1 MKSGDDD
8 NSFRIL
14 EANQTD
20 HQNGNRI
27 QNCTPNWLHKS
38 CFLQDTPI
46 NQYSSTTL
54 PEKVTETPF
63 QETSVQET
71 TTEDKLYIYNG
82 NKNVGYCVF
91 YNQ

>member
-1 MKSGDDD
+1 MMMIIHSG
-8 NSFRIL
+8 FWRRIKRITKMAIEFKIVL
-14 EANQTD
+14 LIACISLVSYKIHQSMVNQD
-20 HQNGNRI
+20 
-27 QNCTPNWLHKS
+27 
-38 CFLQDTPI
+38 
-46 NQYSSTTL
+46 SSTTL

>member
-1 MKSGDDD
+1 MAIEFKI
-8 NSFRIL
+8 NHAPIL
-14 EANQTD
+14 TIVLLIGCISLVSYKMHQSMVNQD
-20 HQNGNRI
+20 
-27 QNCTPNWLHKS
+27 
-38 CFLQDTPI
+38 
-46 NQYSSTTL
+46 SSTTL

>member
-1 MKSGDDD
+1 MIIHSG
-8 NSFRIL
+8 FWRRIKRITKMAIEFKIVL
-14 EANQTD
+14 LIGCISLVSYKIHQSMVNQD
-20 HQNGNRI
+20 
-27 QNCTPNWLHKS
+27 
-38 CFLQDTPI
+38 
-46 NQYSSTTL
+46 SSTTL

>member
-1 MKSGDDD
+1 MMMIIHSG
-8 NSFRIL
+8 FWRRIKRITKMAIEFKIVL
-14 EANQTD
+14 LIGCISLVSYKMHQSMVNQD
-20 HQNGNRI
+20 
-27 QNCTPNWLHKS
+27 
-38 CFLQDTPI
+38 
-46 NQYSSTTL
+46 SSTTL